1 MMKASLTFLI
11 MLLFIMGANIQAQ
24 TPDSA
29 PIDIRA
35 ILEKQ
40 ISDIRS
46 RENQKKNVVST
57 ETKQQAGVV
66 SLNKVASNRTVKEF
80 LSKDVAVKIFIVIEI
95 LMITG
100 LVYLWGTK
108 NSKNRK
114 RKIAILKSNI
124 KKLREERIGS
134 FQSKSL
140 SMLRGKLRYD
150 PIKINDNG
158 KDITF
163 RARKNNIGKGEVHL
177 AAKIKL
183 LVGDYK

>member
-1 MMKASLTFLI
+1 MKASLTSLI
-11 MLLFIMGANIQAQ
+11 MLLFIMNANIHAQAN
-24 TPDSA
+24 DNAS
-29 PIDIRA
+29 IDIRA

-40 ISDIRS
+40 ISEIRS
-46 RENQKKNVVST
+46 RENQKQEVAV
-57 ETKQQAGVV
+57 ETKQQAAIV
-66 SLNKVASNRTVKEF
+66 SLNTVDANDTVKEF
-80 LSKDVAVKIFIVIEI
+80 LSKDVAARIFIVIEI
-95 LMITG
+95 LMIAG

-108 NSKNRK
+108 NSKNKK
-114 RKIAILKSNI
+114 RKIAILKENI
-124 KKLREERIGS
+124 RKLREERIGS
-134 FQSKSL
+134 LQSKSL